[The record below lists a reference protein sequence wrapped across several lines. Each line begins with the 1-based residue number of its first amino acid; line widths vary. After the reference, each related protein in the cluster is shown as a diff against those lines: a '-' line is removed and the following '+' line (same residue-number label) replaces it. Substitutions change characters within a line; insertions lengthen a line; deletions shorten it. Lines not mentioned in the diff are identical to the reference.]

1 MPKSKEEGR
10 SRKYN
15 VKLFVEEFEDVILWN
30 PLNVCDTLFWA
41 NMIVVIN
48 TIVAFNKIEMNQN

>member
-30 PLNVCDTLFWA
+30 PLNVCVMLLWA